1 MRYFSI
7 KRHCL
12 IHNKVVVFLYFS
24 NNGLHSK
31 DSMAYNKMTAISV
44 SLCDF
49 HYFESKF
56 EIQESQHT
64 CSLLVVQEF

>member
-12 IHNKVVVFLYFS
+12 IIHNKVVVFLYFS
-24 NNGLHSK
+24 NGLHSK
-31 DSMAYNKMTAISV
+31 DSRAYKMTAISI

-64 CSLLVVQEF
+64 C